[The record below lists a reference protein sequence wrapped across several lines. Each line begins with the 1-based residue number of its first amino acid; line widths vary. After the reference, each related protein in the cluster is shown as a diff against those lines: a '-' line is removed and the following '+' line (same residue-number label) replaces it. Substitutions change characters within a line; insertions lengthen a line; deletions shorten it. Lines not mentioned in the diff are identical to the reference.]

1 MEGVQ
6 SYVTFRSLGGSPVS
20 YAQVAVEIARWP
32 LDGILGSLGAL
43 SLAAVQ
49 AGQEFSNPRL
59 QGHYLNLA
67 IVDDFPTPLPG
78 AGTMYAPGRVPFTGG
93 RHILVHEHNVAWLAH
108 AALLGASEESTTPDL
123 TYEIQRRVCRLLL
136 LTNDLF
142 TEAHTPPVPSR
153 LSERREFVMDWL
165 RHAQ

>member
-6 SYVTFRSLGGSPVS
+6 SYVTFRSLGGSFVS
-20 YAQVAVEIARWP
+20 HEQVAAELARWP

-49 AGQEFSNPRL
+49 AGQEFSDPRR

-78 AGTMYAPGRVPFTGG
+78 AVKMYTFPR
-93 RHILVHEHNVAWLAH
+93 I
-108 AALLGASEESTTPDL
+108 
-123 TYEIQRRVCRLLL
+123 
-136 LTNDLF
+136 
-142 TEAHTPPVPSR
+142 
-153 LSERREFVMDWL
+153 
-165 RHAQ
+165 